1 MEATLDQIRSVIG
14 AYVPNLLGALAVL
27 VIGWLVAWIIAA
39 LVSAALRRT
48 ELDNRLARWIAGEEA
63 VKHIPLEAWIGRSVF
78 YLLMI
83 FVLIAF
89 FQALEL
95 TVTSEPLN
103 RLLVQLF
110 QFVPKLIGAG
120 ILLLVAWVLASIVK
134 AVILRVFKAAR
145 VDSRLAEQ
153 AEPTTQVSLTQTI
166 ANTSYWLIFVLFLPA
181 VLDALDLAGLLAP
194 VQGMVNEVL
203 SYLPNIFTAALILAV
218 GWFVARVVR
227 NVVTNFL
234 AAVGADQMGQRVGLT
249 QAFGGQN
256 LSGVVGLL
264 VYVLILIPVIISAL
278 DALALE
284 AVTRPT
290 SNMLNTILN
299 ALPEIFAAG
308 LIVLVAYVAGRLVSA
323 LVTNLLAG
331 IGFDTILVRL
341 GLGRQPA
348 PGRRT
353 PSDVVGYLVF
363 LAIMLVATT
372 EAARQLDFVVLADL
386 IARFMVFAGE
396 IILGLIIFAIGLFL
410 ANLAASVIETS
421 RATHAGLLAVAAR
434 VAIIVL
440 AGAMALRQM
449 GVASDIINLAFG
461 LLLGAIAVAVA
472 LAVGLG
478 SRDIAAREV
487 ESLIR
492 SIKANGGKDRDIQR
506 EEEPGLRS

>member
-1 MEATLDQIRSVIG
+1 
-14 AYVPNLLGALAVL
+14 
-27 VIGWLVAWIIAA
+27 
-39 LVSAALRRT
+39 
-48 ELDNRLARWIAGEEA
+48 
-63 VKHIPLEAWIGRSVF
+63 
-78 YLLMI
+78 
-83 FVLIAF
+83 
-89 FQALEL
+89 
-95 TVTSEPLN
+95 
-103 RLLVQLF
+103 
-110 QFVPKLIGAG
+110 
-120 ILLLVAWVLASIVK
+120 
-134 AVILRVFKAAR
+134 
-145 VDSRLAEQ
+145 
-153 AEPTTQVSLTQTI
+153 
-166 ANTSYWLIFVLFLPA
+166 
-181 VLDALDLAGLLAP
+181 
-194 VQGMVNEVL
+194 
-203 SYLPNIFTAALILAV
+203 
-218 GWFVARVVR
+218 
-227 NVVTNFL
+227 
-234 AAVGADQMGQRVGLT
+234 
-249 QAFGGQN
+249 
-256 LSGVVGLL
+256 
-264 VYVLILIPVIISAL
+264 
-278 DALALE
+278 
-284 AVTRPT
+284 
-290 SNMLNTILN
+290 
-299 ALPEIFAAG
+299 
-308 LIVLVAYVAGRLVSA
+308 LVAYVAGRLVSA